1 MHKDNWLEQLDTQH
15 RYGYYLQPFYDQW
28 KCEQKIN
35 EHGEL
40 GDTAKLEFF
49 EWLDKAGPRPPAE
62 ILKTDK
68 PPKSVT
74 KMALDSARLVWC
86 ATPAERAPHQ
96 IKVVRGKLYVAST
109 DPDWSSQT
117 LSTKA
122 SAVFEH
128 YRPKPMMQLS
138 TKHDGVKPVDF
149 VFVVGR
155 DGKLYGGDKCK
166 PSDDGKTKWTQRG
179 FFHSSLLGGAEV
191 KAAGKFEVT
200 DGQLLAIKPES
211 GHYKP
216 EVEHIDFL
224 LEMLRSGGVA
234 LEGVR
239 IQKPS
244 KWDGVWPMEDDVW
257 TADKWNPEKTL

>member
-1 MHKDNWLEQLDTQH
+1 
-15 RYGYYLQPFYDQW
+15 
-28 KCEQKIN
+28 
-35 EHGEL
+35 
-40 GDTAKLEFF
+40 
-49 EWLDKAGPRPPAE
+49 
-62 ILKTDK
+62 
-68 PPKSVT
+68 
-74 KMALDSARLVWC
+74 
-86 ATPAERAPHQ
+86 
-96 IKVVRGKLYVAST
+96 
-109 DPDWSSQT
+109 
-117 LSTKA
+117 
-122 SAVFEH
+122 
-128 YRPKPMMQLS
+128 MMQLS
-138 TKHDGVKPVDF
+138 TKHDGIKPVDF